1 MNNLAA
7 NYPERA
13 FQGPLDVS
21 EVRDL
26 KPLHDFGSIRIPN
39 RADLGV
45 RLEVE
50 ETTGAI
56 IRIVAEI
63 AQSKIKFQAF
73 AAPRNDGLWSQ
84 IRSSLAESITQ
95 QGGRATEQ
103 VGAFGEELVAMLS
116 ATANK
121 ALSQTDQNIK
131 FIGVDGPRWFLRMD
145 VTGVALSDPLAAAI
159 VEDVIRGV
167 VVNRGDSPM
176 PPRELLQIII
186 PPGSAAAAR
195 V

>member
-13 FQGPLDVS
+13 FQGPLDVT

-26 KPLHDFGSIRIPN
+26 RPLHDFGSIRVPN

-45 RLEVE
+45 RLEIE

-63 AQSKIKFQAF
+63 AESKIKFQAF
-73 AAPRNDGLWSQ
+73 AAPRNEGLWSE
-84 IRSSLAESITQ
+84 IRSSLADSIKA
-95 QGGRATEQ
+95 QGGRVTEQ

-116 ATANK
+116 AAATPGQNPAER
-121 ALSQTDQNIK
+121 NIK
-131 FIGVDGPRWFLRMD
+131 FIGIDGPRWFLRLD
-145 VTGVALSDPLAAAI
+145 VIGAALTDPLAAAI

-167 VVNRGDSPM
+167 VVNRGESPM
-176 PPRELLQIII
+176 PPRELLPIII
-186 PPGSAAAAR
+186 PPGSAAAAKA
-195 V
+195 

>member
-84 IRSSLAESITQ
+84 IRSSLAESIAQ

-116 ATANK
+116 ETANK
-121 ALSQTDQNIK
+121 ALSQTDQHIK

-176 PPRELLQIII
+176 PPRELLPIII

>member
-13 FQGPLDVS
+13 FQAPLDVT

-84 IRSSLAESITQ
+84 IRSSLAESIRQ
-95 QGGRATEQ
+95 QGGRVTEQ

-121 ALSQTDQNIK
+121 ALSQTDQHIK

-167 VVNRGDSPM
+167 VVSRGDSPM
-176 PPRELLQIII
+176 PPRELLPIII
-186 PPGSAAAAR
+186 PPGSAAAAS